1 MFLYILEHTP
11 QLIRCLANYSVSL
24 CYLLPDQFLNTYLRE
39 IGVHTPVS
47 IACSEQDPV
56 DIGRISHKTNL
67 PESKSLNELSVTAS
81 DCHLCGLAKT
91 RNRVVFG
98 VGNPHADVVF
108 IGEAPGRDED
118 IKGEPFVG
126 RAGQL
131 LDRMLGGIG
140 LDREQVYIMNTIKC
154 RPPNNRNPHVEEV
167 QACNLWFEQQLEIL
181 APKVICLL
189 GKVAAQ
195 TVLQT
200 DATLGSL
207 RGHWHDYNGIP
218 VWVTYHPAYL
228 LRAPQQKQRSWQ
240 DLLTLSRRLQ

>member
-1 MFLYILEHTP
+1 M
-11 QLIRCLANYSVSL
+11 
-24 CYLLPDQFLNTYLRE
+24 
-39 IGVHTPVS
+39 HTPVS
-47 IACSEQDPV
+47 VVCSEKEPVVVNDVVAEPDP
-56 DIGRISHKTNL
+56 S
-67 PESKSLNELSVTAS
+67 ESASLDTLSVKAS
-81 DCHLCGLAKT
+81 DCRLCSLAET
-91 RNRVVFG
+91 RNKVVFG
-98 VGNPHADVVF
+98 IGNPHAELVF

-154 RPPNNRNPHVEEV
+154 RPPNNRDPRTEEV
-167 QACNLWFEQQLEIL
+167 EACNLWFEQQLDML

-189 GKVAAQ
+189 GRVAAQ
-195 TVLQT
+195 TVLKT

-207 RGHWHDYNGIP
+207 RGHWHDYKGIP

-228 LRAPQQKQRSWQ
+228 LRSPQQKQRSWQ
-240 DLLTLSRRLQ
+240 DLLTLSGRLQ